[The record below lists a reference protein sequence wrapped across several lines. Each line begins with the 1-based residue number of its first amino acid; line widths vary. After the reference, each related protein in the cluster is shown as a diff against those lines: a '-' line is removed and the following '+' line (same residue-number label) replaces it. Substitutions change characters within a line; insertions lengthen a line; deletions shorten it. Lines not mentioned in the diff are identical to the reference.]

1 MNKVTRRLLAGAAIV
16 LFPIVALALDEP
28 FRNTVT
34 GDVLDIT
41 QTPKEGRDTE
51 AVKKFMETGHN
62 PYNDV
67 KECLPRGEYIFLSS
81 CSGCHGH
88 LAEGKV
94 GPGLNDN
101 YWTYP
106 KNTTDKGMFETIF
119 GGAQG
124 MMGPHNDL
132 QLNEILLAM
141 AWIRHLYTG
150 PVEGAKWLTKEQK
163 ANFTPYKQPE
173 GGEHG
178 GTIDDA
184 KAAPVDKCGPLAE

>member
-1 MNKVTRRLLAGAAIV
+1 MTKFTRRLLAGAAIAM
-16 LFPIVALALDEP
+16 FPIVALALDEP
-28 FRNTVT
+28 FRNTIT
-34 GDVLDIT
+34 GEPLDMSLAPKVD
-41 QTPKEGRDTE
+41 TP
-51 AVKKFMETGHN
+51 AVKQFLETGKN
-62 PYNDV
+62 PYNEV
-67 KECLPRGEYIFLSS
+67 KECLPRGEYLFLSS

-106 KNTTDKGMFETIF
+106 KNKTDKGIFETVY

-124 MMGPHNDL
+124 MMGPHSDKSI
-132 QLNEILLAM
+132 NELLLIM

-150 PVEGAKWLTKEQK
+150 PADTAKWLTKEQR
-163 ANFTPYKQPE
+163 AAFTPYVQPP

-178 GTIDDA
+178 GSVDEA
-184 KAAPVDKCGPLAE
+184 KAAPDDKCGPMPE

>member
-1 MNKVTRRLLAGAAIV
+1 MKKFTRRLLAGAAV
-16 LFPIVALALDEP
+16 VMFPIVALALDEP
-28 FRNTVT
+28 FRNTIT
-34 GDVLDIT
+34 GEHLDLSIAPKVD
-41 QTPKEGRDTE
+41 TP
-51 AVKKFMETGHN
+51 AVKQFLETGRN

-67 KECLPRGEYIFLSS
+67 AECLPRGEYLFLSS

-106 KNTTDKGMFETIF
+106 KNKTDKGMFETIY

-124 MMGPHNDL
+124 MMGPHSDKSI
-132 QLNEILLAM
+132 NELLLIM

-150 PVEGAKWLTKEQK
+150 PVEGTKWLTKEQK
-163 ANFTPYKQPE
+163 ASFKPYVQPQ

-178 GTIDDA
+178 GTIDEA
-184 KAAPVDKCGPLAE
+184 KAAPNDKCGPMPE